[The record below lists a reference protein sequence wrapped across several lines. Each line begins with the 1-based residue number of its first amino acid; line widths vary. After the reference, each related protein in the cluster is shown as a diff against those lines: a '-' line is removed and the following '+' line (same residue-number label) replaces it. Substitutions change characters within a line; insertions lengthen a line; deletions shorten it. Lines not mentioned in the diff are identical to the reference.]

1 MGPARLVTRRTALRD
16 MGKAGLA
23 IVVFGTACS
32 DDSEAS
38 TTLPRSTTTTVP
50 GATTSS
56 TPADTTTSADIAED
70 TRWER
75 VEMSIVSA
83 YILYRG
89 GEAALVDTG
98 QSGAAP
104 DIDAALGRV
113 GLGWDAVSHVILTHK
128 HPDHVGSLGDV
139 VALAP
144 EATIHVGP
152 GDAAAIGQLP
162 SGAAQPAEDGASIF
176 DLLVIAT
183 PGHTPGHIA
192 VLDASAGIL
201 VAGDAMNRS
210 GGTLTTAN
218 PAFTA
223 DTALAN
229 ASVEKLAG
237 FDYDIVLFGHGDPIL
252 SGGSDEVAALAAS
265 LP

>member
-1 MGPARLVTRRTALRD
+1 MA
-16 MGKAGLA
+16 
-23 IVVFGTACS
+23 
-32 DDSEAS
+32 
-38 TTLPRSTTTTVP
+38 
-50 GATTSS
+50 
-56 TPADTTTSADIAED
+56 
-70 TRWER
+70 
-75 VEMSIVSA
+75 IVSA

-98 QSGAAP
+98 QSGSAP
-104 DIDAALGRV
+104 DIEAALGGA

-139 VALAP
+139 MALAP

-162 SGAAQPAEDGASIF
+162 SGTAQPAEDGAGIF
-176 DLLVIAT
+176 DLRVIAT

-192 VLDASAGIL
+192 VLDTSAGIL
-201 VAGDAMNRS
+201 VAGDSMNRS

-218 PAFTA
+218 PAFTE

-237 FDYDIVLFGHGDPIL
+237 FDFEVVLFGHGDPIL
-252 SGGSDEVAALAAS
+252 SGGSGEVAALAAS